1 MPDPYAII
9 TETDPE
15 VQQRLAGILELRAA
29 DTQQQAML
37 QAYLSDVEFPR
48 GARVLE
54 VGCGTGAVTRVLARW
69 PGVTEVVGIDP
80 SPIFLAKARE
90 LGRGL
95 TNLSFKE
102 ADGRSLP
109 FEDQAFDSVVYHTT
123 LCHVPGPERALAE
136 GFRVLRPG
144 GWLAAFDGD
153 YATTTVA
160 AGDSDPLQVCVDAAI
175 AALCHDRWLV
185 RRLPMLVRSAGF
197 DIMSVRSHGYVETSE
212 PAYMLTLIDRGAD
225 ILVSSGRIGAESAA
239 ALKAEARRRAQSH
252 EFFGHIAYFSLIGR
266 RLGQKESEVSGSRLQ
281 DHTFRVR

>member
-1 MPDPYAII
+1 
-9 TETDPE
+9 
-15 VQQRLAGILELRAA
+15 LELRAA

-37 QAYLSDVEFPR
+37 QVYLSDVEFPR

-54 VGCGTGAVTRVLARW
+54 VGCGTGAVTRALARW

-95 TNLSFKE
+95 TNVSFEE

-109 FEDQAFDSVVYHTT
+109 FEDRTFDIVVYHTA

-144 GWLAAFDGD
+144 GWLAIFDGD

-160 AGDSDPLQVCVDAAI
+160 AGDSDPLQACADAAI
-175 AALCHDRWLV
+175 AV
-185 RRLPMLVRSAGF
+185 AG
-197 DIMSVRSHGYVETSE
+197 S
-212 PAYMLTLIDRGAD
+212 
-225 ILVSSGRIGAESAA
+225 
-239 ALKAEARRRAQSH
+239 
-252 EFFGHIAYFSLIGR
+252 
-266 RLGQKESEVSGSRLQ
+266 
-281 DHTFRVR
+281 